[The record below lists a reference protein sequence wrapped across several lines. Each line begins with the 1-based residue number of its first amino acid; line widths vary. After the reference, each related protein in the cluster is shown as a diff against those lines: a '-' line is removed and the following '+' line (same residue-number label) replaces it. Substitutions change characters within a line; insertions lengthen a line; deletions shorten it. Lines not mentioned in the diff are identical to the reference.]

1 MDAATWELIQPIWWR
16 TFLFTLAVE
25 VPLFVLVARLGAD
38 CVKISPIVLACA
50 GAMGTCVT
58 HPLLW
63 FVWPHAGLS
72 YTTYIISGELIVA
85 VVETFTFFAIA
96 RPIRF
101 SRAIAASFIANAG
114 SYGLGA
120 LLQGLGW
127 MGQ

>member
-1 MDAATWELIQPIWWR
+1 MSPEVWELVQPLWWR

-25 VPLFVLVARLGAD
+25 VPLFVLVARGGAGG
-38 CVKISPIVLACA
+38 VKTSPIVLACA

-63 FVWPHAGLS
+63 FVWPRMGFEYS
-72 YTTYIISGELIVA
+72 TYIVTGELLVA
-85 VVETFTFFAIA
+85 IIETFTFYAVA
-96 RPIRF
+96 RPIRL
-101 SRAIAASFIANAG
+101 SRAVAASFIANAG
-114 SYGLGA
+114 SYGIGA